1 MNTLMVRGFA
11 VAVVAT
17 AVCATVGPAAAKG
30 KNKSHGVSG
39 VVKTVDAGAGALTV
53 TVTKKKVPT
62 DMDFTVDDAV
72 KVVVF
77 VGADKKE
84 FTGKEGLKNE
94 EVKAG
99 AKVRVLRD
107 AGGKATEVQIGTP
120 PKPLTAKGKIKK
132 VDAAAGSVTVTVKK
146 KKQETD
152 SAFKVEDATKVVIF
166 TEGQKKELTGKDA
179 LKDPE
184 VKEGAA
190 IVVVSTPD
198 GSKVTEVRIGKHS
211 KKAK

>member
-1 MNTLMVRGFA
+1 M
-11 VAVVAT
+11 
-17 AVCATVGPAAAKG
+17 TV
-30 KNKSHGVSG
+30 
-39 VVKTVDAGAGALTV
+39 
-53 TVTKKKVPT
+53 KKKKETT
-62 DMDFTVDDAV
+62 DKDFTIDDTV

-84 FTGKEGLKNE
+84 FTGKEGLKND

-99 AKVRVLRD
+99 AKIRVLSD

-132 VDAAAGSVTVTVKK
+132 VDAEAGSLTVTVKK

-152 SAFKVEDATKVVIF
+152 SAFKVDDATKVVIYA
-166 TEGQKKELTGKDA
+166 EGQKKKELTGKDA

-198 GSKVTEVRIGKHS
+198 GSKVTEVRVGTHS